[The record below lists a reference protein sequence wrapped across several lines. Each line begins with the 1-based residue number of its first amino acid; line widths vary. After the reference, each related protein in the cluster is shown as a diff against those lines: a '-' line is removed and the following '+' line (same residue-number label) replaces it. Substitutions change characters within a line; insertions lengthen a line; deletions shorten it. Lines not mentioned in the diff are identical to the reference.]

1 MSFDYST
8 LITDRARSDSDT
20 LKTLLSKPMAEW
32 TAEERTAFNTA
43 MLKGSYD
50 YTDLNRVD
58 ACLEDLVARLGRVGC
73 NVPGYERLKIERG
86 KKPEAQLPDGYTE
99 LQYLESSGA
108 QWIDT
113 GVKPD
118 QTYALKIKFQTE
130 QSSSGGIAVSDANWQ
145 SNGFGIWCNAAVFGN
160 ETMQT
165 TEWNGPTPI
174 EIELSQQGLFV
185 NGNLTWTPDTAT
197 FTVPANM
204 TLFALN
210 RNGSIAEKLTGK
222 IYFAQLLKAG
232 KPVRNF
238 IPCTNPS
245 GIPGMY
251 DAVEGKFYGN
261 AGTGV
266 FLAGPPRATLPE
278 GYTQLEYIQSTGT
291 QYINTGFKPANT
303 TKVVADFEMTA
314 NSGSHQMIFGERP
327 NSQGS
332 AKGQYVLGYAGHK
345 SPAVWRSDFG
355 TSQVSFASSIG
366 WGGRMTAIKD
376 GNVCTLG
383 SSSVTNTTSTF
394 TASYALTL
402 FAGNTGGEMGSYT
415 SVKLYSCQI
424 YDNGTLIRNFIPCKN
439 ASGAVGLY
447 DIVGAEFYANAG
459 SGTFAAGPVVTL
471 ETDPEEPTET
481 LDPYSWYESD
491 VPVPS
496 QMARYR
502 ANVAAVRAALRLPE
516 GTPETPET
524 MRRLTTAEANSIEAI
539 LLALNL
545 ILNQIHT
552 AVRHCGVTVCGSK
565 GVRA

>member
-20 LKTLLSKPMAEW
+20 LKALLSKPMAEW
-32 TAEERTAFNTA
+32 TAEERTAFNGA
-43 MLKGSYD
+43 VMRGSYD

-99 LQYLESSGA
+99 LQYLESSGT

-145 SNGFGIWCNAAVFGN
+145 SNGFGIWCNAAAFGN
-160 ETMQT
+160 GTMQT
-165 TEWNGPTPI
+165 TEWHGTTPI

-204 TLFALN
+204 TLFSLN

-222 IYFAQLLKAG
+222 IYFAQLFKAG

-245 GIPGMY
+245 GIPGLY
-251 DAVEGKFYGN
+251 DLVDGKFYCNSGTGVFLAGPPKEMLPEGFAQVEYIQSDGSQFFDTGIVPDANTRVVMDFQLMTAGSTNQCLFGVVGQFSFRWYGSGSAFRSNGSNSVNFPTSISATDRHIVDKTAIKTTLDRDFSVTTTAGNCTLPLYLLAQKASSGATNYAKAKLFRCQIFNGDAFARAFVPCKDPTGAVGLYDLVGQKFYGN

-266 FLAGPPRATLPE
+266 FLAGP
-278 GYTQLEYIQSTGT
+278 
-291 QYINTGFKPANT
+291 
-303 TKVVADFEMTA
+303 
-314 NSGSHQMIFGERP
+314 
-327 NSQGS
+327 
-332 AKGQYVLGYAGHK
+332 
-345 SPAVWRSDFG
+345 
-355 TSQVSFASSIG
+355 
-366 WGGRMTAIKD
+366 
-376 GNVCTLG
+376 
-383 SSSVTNTTSTF
+383 
-394 TASYALTL
+394 
-402 FAGNTGGEMGSYT
+402 
-415 SVKLYSCQI
+415 
-424 YDNGTLIRNFIPCKN
+424 
-439 ASGAVGLY
+439 
-447 DIVGAEFYANAG
+447 
-459 SGTFAAGPVVTL
+459 VVTW
-471 ETDPEEPTET
+471 EEPEEPTEK
-481 LDPYSWYESD
+481 LDPYTWYESD

-502 ANVAAVRAALRLPE
+502 ANVSAVRAVLRLPE
-516 GTPETPET
+516 GTPEVPET
-524 MRRLTTAEANSIEAI
+524 MRRLTTTEANSIEAI
-539 LLALNL
+539 LLALNF
-545 ILNQIHT
+545 ILNQIPT

>member
-1 MSFDYST
+1 MSFDYKT

-58 ACLEDLVARLGRVGC
+58 ACLEDLVARLNRAGC
-73 NVPGYERLKIERG
+73 NVPGYERLKIERAVT
-86 KKPEAQLPDGYTE
+86 PSSRLPDGYTE
-99 LQYLESSGA
+99 VQYIQSTGA

-145 SNGFGIWCNAAVFGN
+145 SNGFGIWCNAAAFGN
-160 ETMQT
+160 GTMQT
-165 TEWNGPTPI
+165 TEWHGTTPI

-185 NGNLTWTPDTAT
+185 NRNLTWTPDTAT

-232 KPVRNF
+232 KLVRDF
-238 IPCTNPS
+238 IPCIDPAGNV
-245 GIPGMY
+245 GLY
-251 DAVEGKFYGN
+251 DLVGGKFYGN
-261 AGTGV
+261 SGTGV
-266 FLAGPPRATLPE
+266 FLAGPPKATLPD
-278 GYTQLEYIQSTGT
+278 GYTQVEYIQSTGI
-291 QYINTGFKPANT
+291 QYINTEFNPSSETRVDMTCEPT
-303 TKVVADFEMTA
+303 TTGTWK
-314 NSGSHQMIFGERP
+314 GIFGARK
-327 NSQGS
+327 S
-332 AKGQYVLGYAGHK
+332 ASVDEFGVDIPSATEIRSMYGTESKNLTVSTVLQK
-345 SPAVWRSDFG
+345 F
-355 TSQVSFASSIG
+355 SIV
-366 WGGRMTAIKD
+366 KNK
-376 GNVCTLG
+376 NVCTVNG
-383 SSSVTNTTSTF
+383 TAITHTKQNFTTSF
-394 TASYALTL
+394 PIRL
-402 FAGNTGGEMGSYT
+402 FDKNSGGSAWGQISM
-415 SVKLYSCQI
+415 KLYFCQI
-424 YDNGTLIRNFIPCKN
+424 YDNGTPVRNFIPCKN
-439 ASGAVGLY
+439 PSGVVGLY
-447 DIVGAEFYANAG
+447 DLVDGKFYTNAV
-459 SGTFAAGPVVTL
+459 AGNFTAGETVTWPEDPVT
-471 ETDPEEPTET
+471 PGEPTET
-481 LDPYSWYESD
+481 LDPYTWYESD

-502 ANVAAVRAALRLPE
+502 DNVAAVRGVLRLPE
-516 GTPETPET
+516 GTPEVPATL
-524 MRRLTTAEANSIEAI
+524 RKLTQTEANSIEAA
-539 LLALNL
+539 LLAVDL
-545 ILNQIHT
+545 ILNHIPA

>member
-20 LKTLLSKPMAEW
+20 LKALLKKPLAEW
-32 TAEERTAFNTA
+32 TAAERTAFNTA
-43 MLKGSYD
+43 VLKGSYD

-58 ACLEDLVARLGRVGC
+58 ACMEDLVARLTQVGC
-73 NVPGYERLKIERG
+73 LVPGYQRVKIERG

-145 SNGFGIWCNAAVFGN
+145 SNGFGIWCNAAAFGN
-160 ETMQT
+160 GTMQT
-165 TEWNGPTPI
+165 TEWHGTTPI

-185 NGNLTWTPDTAT
+185 NRNLTWTPDTAT

-232 KPVRNF
+232 KLVRDF
-238 IPCTNPS
+238 IPCIDPAGNV
-245 GIPGMY
+245 GLY
-251 DAVEGKFYGN
+251 DLVGGKFYGN
-261 AGTGV
+261 SGTGV
-266 FLAGPPRATLPE
+266 FLAGPPKATLPD
-278 GYTQLEYIQSTGT
+278 GYTQVEYIQSTGI
-291 QYINTGFKPANT
+291 QYINTEFNPSSETRVDMTCEPT
-303 TKVVADFEMTA
+303 TTGTWK
-314 NSGSHQMIFGERP
+314 GIFGARK
-327 NSQGS
+327 S
-332 AKGQYVLGYAGHK
+332 ASVDEFGVDIPSATEIRSMYGTESKNLTVSTVLQK
-345 SPAVWRSDFG
+345 F
-355 TSQVSFASSIG
+355 SIV
-366 WGGRMTAIKD
+366 KNK
-376 GNVCTLG
+376 NVCTVNG
-383 SSSVTNTTSTF
+383 TAITHTKQNFTTSF
-394 TASYALTL
+394 PIRL
-402 FAGNTGGEMGSYT
+402 FDKNSGGSAWGQISM
-415 SVKLYSCQI
+415 KLYFCQI
-424 YDNGTLIRNFIPCKN
+424 YDNGTPVRNFIPCKN
-439 ASGAVGLY
+439 PSGVVGLY
-447 DIVGAEFYANAG
+447 DLVDGKFYTNAV
-459 SGTFAAGPVVTL
+459 AGNFTAGETVTWPEEPVT
-471 ETDPEEPTET
+471 PGEPTET
-481 LDPYSWYESD
+481 LDPYTWYESD

-502 ANVAAVRAALRLPE
+502 DNVAAVRGVLRLPE
-516 GTPETPET
+516 GTPEVPATL
-524 MRRLTTAEANSIEAI
+524 RKLTQTEANSIEAA
-539 LLALNL
+539 LLAVDL
-545 ILNQIHT
+545 ILNHIPA

>member
-1 MSFDYST
+1 MSFDYKT

-58 ACLEDLVARLGRVGC
+58 ACLEDLVARLNRAGC
-73 NVPGYERLKIERG
+73 NVPGYERLKIERAVT
-86 KKPEAQLPDGYTE
+86 PSSRLPDGYTE
-99 LQYLESSGA
+99 VQYIQSTGA

-145 SNGFGIWCNAAVFGN
+145 SNGFGIWCNAAAFGN
-160 ETMQT
+160 GTMQT
-165 TEWNGPTPI
+165 TEWHGTTPI

-185 NGNLTWTPDTAT
+185 NRNLTWTPDTAT

-232 KPVRNF
+232 KLVRDF
-238 IPCTNPS
+238 IPCIDPAGNV
-245 GIPGMY
+245 GLY
-251 DAVEGKFYGN
+251 DLVGGKFYGN
-261 AGTGV
+261 SGTGV
-266 FLAGPPRATLPE
+266 FT
-278 GYTQLEYIQSTGT
+278 
-291 QYINTGFKPANT
+291 
-303 TKVVADFEMTA
+303 
-314 NSGSHQMIFGERP
+314 
-327 NSQGS
+327 
-332 AKGQYVLGYAGHK
+332 
-345 SPAVWRSDFG
+345 
-355 TSQVSFASSIG
+355 
-366 WGGRMTAIKD
+366 
-376 GNVCTLG
+376 
-383 SSSVTNTTSTF
+383 
-394 TASYALTL
+394 
-402 FAGNTGGEMGSYT
+402 
-415 SVKLYSCQI
+415 
-424 YDNGTLIRNFIPCKN
+424 
-439 ASGAVGLY
+439 
-447 DIVGAEFYANAG
+447 
-459 SGTFAAGPVVTL
+459 AGPVVTW
-471 ETDPEEPTET
+471 DEPTQT
-481 LDPYSWYESD
+481 LDPYTWYESD

-502 ANVAAVRAALRLPE
+502 ANVAAVRAVLRLPE

-539 LLALNL
+539 LLALNF
-545 ILNQIHT
+545 ILNQIPA

>member
-1 MSFDYST
+1 MSFDYKT

-58 ACLEDLVARLGRVGC
+58 ACLEDLVARLNRAGC
-73 NVPGYERLKIERG
+73 NVPGYERLKIERAVT
-86 KKPEAQLPDGYTE
+86 PSSRLPDGYTE
-99 LQYLESSGA
+99 VQYIQSTGA

-145 SNGFGIWCNAAVFGN
+145 SNGFGIWCNAAAFGN
-160 ETMQT
+160 GTMQT
-165 TEWNGPTPI
+165 TEWHGTTPI

-185 NGNLTWTPDTAT
+185 NRNLTWTPDTAT

-232 KPVRNF
+232 KLVRDF
-238 IPCTNPS
+238 IPCIDPAGNV
-245 GIPGMY
+245 GLY
-251 DAVEGKFYGN
+251 DLVGGKFYGN
-261 AGTGV
+261 SGTGV
-266 FLAGPPRATLPE
+266 FLAGPPKEMLPE
-278 GYTQLEYIQSTGT
+278 GFAQVEYIQSDGSQFFDTG
-291 QYINTGFKPANT
+291 IVPDANT
-303 TKVVADFEMTA
+303 RVVMDFQLMTA
-314 NSGSHQMIFGERP
+314 GSTNQCLFGVVGQFSFRWYGSGSAFRSNGS
-327 NSQGS
+327 NSVNFPTSIS
-332 AKGQYVLGYAGHK
+332 ATDRHIVDK
-345 SPAVWRSDFG
+345 
-355 TSQVSFASSIG
+355 
-366 WGGRMTAIKD
+366 TAIKTTLD
-376 GNVCTLG
+376 RDFSVTTTAGNCTLPLYLLAQKA
-383 SSSVTNTTSTF
+383 SSGATN
-394 TASYALTL
+394 YAKAKL
-402 FAGNTGGEMGSYT
+402 FR
-415 SVKLYSCQI
+415 CQI
-424 YDNGTLIRNFIPCKN
+424 FNGDAFARAFVPCKDPT
-439 ASGAVGLY
+439 GAVGLY
-447 DIVGAEFYANAG
+447 DLVGQKFYGNAG
-459 SGTFAAGPVVTL
+459 TGSFTAGPVVTW
-471 ETDPEEPTET
+471 DAPEEPTET
-481 LDPYSWYESD
+481 LDPYTWYESD

-502 ANVAAVRAALRLPE
+502 ANVAAVLAVLWLPE
-516 GTPETPET
+516 GTPEVPET
-524 MRRLTTAEANSIEAI
+524 MRRLTTTEANSIEAI
-539 LLALNL
+539 LLALNF
-545 ILNQIHT
+545 ILNQIPT